1 MINTIVMIKSMYRL
15 SVVVMMMGLLFAAC
29 SHDRNHPGY
38 AYMPDMY
45 YSEPYDAYSENPVFS
60 DSITNQGPPEGSIP
74 VGYTPYPYKAK
85 SFEDQ
90 QLAGLELINPVEVN
104 TESLATG
111 KELFRIYCSNCHGL
125 LGKGDGFLYTSKKFP
140 VKPTTLVEEYVQSK
154 PDGELYHIITM
165 GSLSGLMGA
174 HGAQIRPES
183 RWMIINYMRK
193 LAK

>member
-1 MINTIVMIKSMYRL
+1 
-15 SVVVMMMGLLFAAC
+15 MMAALLFGAC

-45 YSEPYDAYSENPVFS
+45 YSEPYDAYSENPVFA
-60 DSITNQGPPEGSIP
+60 DSITMQAPPEGSIP

-85 SFEDQ
+85 SFDDQ
-90 QLAGLELINPVEVN
+90 VLAGQELLNPVEVN
-104 TESLATG
+104 DENLAKG
-111 KELFRIYCSNCHGL
+111 KEQYMIYCSLCHGV

-140 VKPTTLVEEYVQSK
+140 VKPTTLVEDYVQSK

-165 GSLSGLMGA
+165 GSISGLMGP
-174 HGAQIRPES
+174 HGAQVS
-183 RWMIINYMRK
+183 RENRWNIINYVRT